1 MNGSRAQGRHAG
13 LTRDQVLR
21 AALRLVDRDGA
32 AALSM
37 RKLARELKVEA
48 MTLYHHVRNKQAL
61 EDAIV
66 EQVLL
71 DSLPRV
77 EASASWQD
85 VLLGY
90 ANGLH
95 QGLVAHPGSVALF
108 ATRPGLT
115 TRTSAELEDV
125 LRVLSKAGFAPATGL
140 RIVHAIA
147 GAVIGQHLAQ
157 PAEEPG
163 GQAPEGPLDLEE
175 LPLVREALAPG
186 MPTID
191 ERLSFTLE
199 ALIAGFERLADQPA

>member
-1 MNGSRAQGRHAG
+1 MTRGRAQGRHAG
-13 LTRDQVLR
+13 LTRDHVLR
-21 AALRLVDRDGA
+21 AALRLVDREGA

-37 RKLARELKVEA
+37 RKLARELDVEA

-66 EQVLL
+66 EQVLV

-77 EASASWQD
+77 EPSASWQD
-85 VLLGY
+85 VLLAY
-90 ANGLH
+90 ALGLH
-95 QGLVAHPGSVALF
+95 HGLAAHPGTVPLF

-115 TRTSAELEDV
+115 TRTSTELEDV
-125 LRVLSKAGFAPATGL
+125 LQVLTEAGFTPATGL

-157 PAEEPG
+157 PVERAD
-163 GQAPEGPLDLEE
+163 EGTEAGLLDLDEM
-175 LPLVREALAPG
+175 PLVREALAAG
-186 MPTID
+186 TPTLD

-199 ALIAGFERLADQPA
+199 ALIAGFEKLAERTA